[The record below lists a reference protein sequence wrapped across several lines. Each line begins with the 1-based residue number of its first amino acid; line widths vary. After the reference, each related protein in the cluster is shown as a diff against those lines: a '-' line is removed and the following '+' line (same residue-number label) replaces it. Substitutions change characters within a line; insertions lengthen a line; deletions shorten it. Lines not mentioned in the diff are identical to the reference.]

1 MRASISFVALC
12 RPAAVLM
19 LLLFV
24 ATVTF
29 AQITPSDDAY
39 VNSAA
44 PTANYGTA
52 GTLDVSSAADT
63 VFIRFDLTAVPASYT
78 GAFIAK
84 ATLKLYVNTVTTAGS
99 FNVDLVNGTWTE
111 KTIDY
116 SKEPALGTTIAASV
130 PLTTASKGTYVEID
144 ITPAMVEWLNG
155 TQPNDGIA
163 LVANSPLVATFDS
176 KENTAASHSAEIDI
190 VYASGGTLTGVT
202 TASGSGLIGGGTSG
216 TLNLSLTNA
225 CAANQVLQWNGTAWV
240 CATVG
245 TGTITGV
252 AAGTDLTGGG
262 SSGNVTLNLDI
273 TQVPQLN
280 YANFFT
286 GNQTVNGNLS
296 ASGLVTG
303 AAFNIGS
310 NLFAFGT
317 YANQNAFLG
326 FAGNSAMTGTGNT
339 ASGVAALQSNTTGAG
354 NTAVG
359 NNTLQSNTTGGYNTA
374 VGSIALVTNT
384 TGSYNNAIGFI
395 ALLNNTTGGNNNAV
409 GQLALLG
416 NTTGSN
422 NTAVGDVALQTNTTG
437 SYITCVGANCNTGAD
452 GLTNATAIGANA
464 EVTQNNSLVLGSVNG
479 VNSATASTNVGIG
492 TTAPQYA
499 LDVHGTGN
507 FTGLVSFAPGQQFP
521 GSGTITGVTA
531 GTDLTGGG
539 TSGNVTLN
547 VDTTKVVTGVT
558 AGTDLTGGGAGGVQI
573 LNLDTTKVP
582 QLASA
587 NTFTGAQTFNN
598 SVMITSAAAD
608 ALTVTGASS
617 DGVYSS
623 GAYAGLFG
631 QGTGSTG
638 TGVIGQG
645 YSGGHFVGSA
655 GDGVS
660 GGSSQGNGVYGGGV
674 TGVYGSGTSI
684 GVNGIG
690 PSYGVLAQGNLGATG
705 TKSAVVALA
714 DDRVVSLYAMES
726 PENWFEDFGSGE
738 LKDGVGTI
746 KLDATFAETISPE
759 MGYHVFVTPN
769 GDCEG
774 LYVAQK
780 TATGFEVR
788 ELHAGKSSV
797 AFDYRIVA
805 KRKGLESVR
814 MEEVS
819 NDHETAASIRQFMAT
834 RSSNTPR
841 LKLPKPPRQAKVH
854 EPSK

>member
-1 MRASISFVALC
+1 MRASISLVPLCRRAAVALF
-12 RPAAVLM
+12 
-19 LLLFV
+19 LLFV
-24 ATVTF
+24 ATVTY

-176 KENTAASHSAEIDI
+176 KENTAASHPAEIDI

-296 ASGLVTG
+296 ATGLVTG
-303 AAFNIGS
+303 TAFNIGS

-738 LKDGVGTI
+738 LKDGVVTI
-746 KLDATFAETISPE
+746 KLDATFADTVSPE
-759 MGYHVFVTPN
+759 VGYHVFVTPN

>member
-395 ALLNNTTGGNNNAV
+395 ALLNNTTGRNNNAV

>member
-176 KENTAASHSAEIDI
+176 KENTAASHPAEIDI

-296 ASGLVTG
+296 ATGLVTG
-303 AAFNIGS
+303 TAFNIGS